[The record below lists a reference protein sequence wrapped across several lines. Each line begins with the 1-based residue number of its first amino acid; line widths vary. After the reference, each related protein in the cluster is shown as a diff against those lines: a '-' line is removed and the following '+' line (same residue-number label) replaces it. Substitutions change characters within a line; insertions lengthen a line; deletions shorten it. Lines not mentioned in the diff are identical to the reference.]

1 VKLAPALVFLAG
13 LTACRDRESPK
24 PLESEHHRVVDPP
37 GAKDVRALPP
47 YAIRADGVGPF
58 KLGASLSD
66 LNDLLRSGPHLAQ
79 IDISH
84 VIRLSVLRAE
94 EAAVLIGGEPQGKA
108 SFVAIV
114 GAQAA
119 RTESG
124 IHVGSTRAELARE
137 LGSPLVELDRARD
150 WRVVVPSQMPELR
163 AVLDGDRVVGLVV
176 APRDPAAKDA
186 PEGCARP
193 AVDGS
198 DTGRTRFGA
207 CLSGAGDVV
216 SIDGEELAIRTQD
229 DKWLGALTVRDAVF
243 AAPVRA
249 PDGRDELF
257 VVTRVDE
264 ANASTWSIAGYRLD
278 GTRLVH
284 VVESTPVYQLTAA
297 NARWIGSD
305 LKDLDLYLDIASRAD
320 GIEVGGLL
328 TTHVGGNLRDLL
340 VLSPVQV
347 PRVHRKSPSVE
358 TGDAGIP
365 GAAPARA
372 GTP

>member
-1 VKLAPALVFLAG
+1 MKLATALVALVAG
-13 LTACRDRESPK
+13 LAACHDRDRPK
-24 PLESEHHRVVDPP
+24 ALESEHHRVVDPP
-37 GAKDVRALPP
+37 AQKGVRPLPP
-47 YAIRADGVGPF
+47 HAIRADGVGPF

-79 IDISH
+79 IDIPR

-94 EAAVLIGGEPQGKA
+94 EDAVLIGGEPQGKA

-124 IHVGSTRAELARE
+124 IHVGSTRAELEHE
-137 LGSPLVELDRARD
+137 LGAPLVELDRARD
-150 WRVVVPSQMPELR
+150 RRVVVPSQMPELR

-176 APRDPAAKDA
+176 APRDTATKDTSDT
-186 PEGCARP
+186 CVRP

-198 DTGRTRFGA
+198 DAGRTRFGA
-207 CLSGAGDVV
+207 CLSGSGDVV

-264 ANASTWSIAGYRLD
+264 AGASTWSLAGYRLD
-278 GTRLVH
+278 GNRLVH
-284 VVESTPVYQLTAA
+284 VGEPTPVYHLTAA

-305 LKDLDLYLDIASRAD
+305 LKDLDLYLDITSHAD
-320 GIEVGGLL
+320 VIEVGGLL
-328 TTHVGGNLRDLL
+328 TTHSGGNLRDLL

-347 PRVHRKSPSVE
+347 PRVHRKSPSAE
-358 TGDAGIP
+358 TGDA
-365 GAAPARA
+365 AAPARA
-372 GTP
+372 TTP